1 MNRYLIAGGLALAA
15 FLATERIR
23 HLVERVH
30 ELEGVPRA
38 DPQEVLEL
46 RGRLEAISGE
56 LEATRAT
63 LEQDRARDVLRD
75 RLTQLESE
83 LGRTGDEL
91 RDQDIRL
98 SSWEERWE
106 GSAPELYESRLQE
119 LRRAIEKRWRE
130 LDEIAVGAARTAQED
145 RSRLE
150 FIDQELV
157 PLMQRDEVQMWQQLV
172 GPVVQLAGDSTVG
185 SGVLLEPRAL
195 PGGEGYVTYLLTSW
209 HVVRDIYGGPE
220 HTDQPVPVK
229 IYLQD
234 GRRARESAKMLA
246 YDVASDLA
254 LLELDTKRRIDCG
267 ARLASR
273 ERLGKVR
280 VFDRVYAVGCPLG
293 NDPIPTGGEVASTR
307 HEVDGGTYW
316 MISAP
321 TYIGNSGGGIFD
333 AETHELLGIFSKIYT
348 HGSSRSTI
356 VPHMGLVTPLS
367 TIYDWLDRV
376 GYAALE
382 TPAADLTAPKMAAAA
397 QH

>member
-46 RGRLEAISGE
+46 KGRLEAISGD

-91 RDQDIRL
+91 REQDIRL

-106 GSAPELYESRLQE
+106 GSAPDLYETRLQE

-150 FIDQELV
+150 LIDQALV
-157 PLMQRDEVQMWQQLV
+157 PLMQRDEVRMWQQLV

-209 HVVRDIYGGPE
+209 HVVRDIYGG
-220 HTDQPVPVK
+220 
-229 IYLQD
+229 
-234 GRRARESAKMLA
+234 
-246 YDVASDLA
+246 
-254 LLELDTKRRIDCG
+254 
-267 ARLASR
+267 
-273 ERLGKVR
+273 
-280 VFDRVYAVGCPLG
+280 
-293 NDPIPTGGEVASTR
+293 
-307 HEVDGGTYW
+307 
-316 MISAP
+316 
-321 TYIGNSGGGIFD
+321 
-333 AETHELLGIFSKIYT
+333 
-348 HGSSRSTI
+348 
-356 VPHMGLVTPLS
+356 
-367 TIYDWLDRV
+367 
-376 GYAALE
+376 
-382 TPAADLTAPKMAAAA
+382 
-397 QH
+397 